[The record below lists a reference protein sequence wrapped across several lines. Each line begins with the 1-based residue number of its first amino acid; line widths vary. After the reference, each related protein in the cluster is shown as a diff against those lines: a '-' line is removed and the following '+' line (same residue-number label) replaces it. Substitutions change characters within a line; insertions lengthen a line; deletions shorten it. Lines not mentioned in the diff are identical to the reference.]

1 MDKQAP
7 GRARDVRE
15 MAVRL
20 ERGFL
25 ASAAEG
31 PLNHATAVDFEEC
44 LRLGA
49 TDVRDDE
56 VVGTLLALAGYYF
69 ADWGSAPFCPSADVV
84 ARGHERRAGVFPT
97 RSRSCHGHR
106 GVDER

>member
-1 MDKQAP
+1 
-7 GRARDVRE
+7 VR
-15 MAVRL
+15 M

-31 PLNHATAVDFEEC
+31 PLNRATAVDFEEC
-44 LRLGA
+44 LLLGG

-69 ADWGSAPFCPSADVV
+69 AIGDLPRSARVLTSLRVGMTPSGTSSGPRSKPAS
-84 ARGHERRAGVFPT
+84 ASRRG
-97 RSRSCHGHR
+97 
-106 GVDER
+106 